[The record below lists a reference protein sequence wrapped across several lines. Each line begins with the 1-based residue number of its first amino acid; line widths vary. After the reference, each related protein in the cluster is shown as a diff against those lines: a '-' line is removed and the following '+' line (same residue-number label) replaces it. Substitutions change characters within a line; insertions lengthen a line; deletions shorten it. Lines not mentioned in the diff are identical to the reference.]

1 MGIENVQIPEA
12 EQIRRPVS
20 SDEQQVKRF
29 TEGLS
34 PEEQKKLDR
43 VDRALNLGSGIIKKW
58 LKEKKGIEFTVEQE
72 AEFDHMYQ
80 ASFAFS
86 SLIM

>member
-1 MGIENVQIPEA
+1 MGIEDVQIPEA
-12 EQIRRPVS
+12 EQI
-20 SDEQQVKRF
+20 KR
-29 TEGLS
+29 TVT

-80 ASFAFS
+80 ASFALS